1 MSGRLKNEIK
11 QNKPFSSLEVEAFLN
26 IQRTADVLMRGVTE
40 TLKAHDL
47 SPTQYNALRILRGA
61 GEGGLACSEVGERM
75 VNKDPDITRL
85 LDRLEQRE
93 LVTRARDV
101 KDRRVVTARITTKGM
116 KLLAGL
122 DAPVDTLHRRQLGE
136 LGEKNLRQLIAL
148 LEASREHFT

>member
-1 MSGRLKNEIK
+1 MSDRLRSEIK
-11 QNKPFSSLEVEAFLN
+11 QSKPFRSLEVEAFLN
-26 IQRTADVLMRGVTE
+26 IQRTADVLMRGVSE

-61 GEGGLACSEVGERM
+61 GDGLACSEVGERM

-93 LVTRARDV
+93 LVTRARDA
-101 KDRRVVTARITTKGM
+101 KDRRVVTAKITAKGM

-122 DAPVDTLHRRQLGE
+122 DEPVDTLHRRQLSA
-136 LGEKNLRQLIAL
+136 LGEKNLRQLVML
-148 LEASREHFT
+148 LEAAREHAN

>member
-11 QNKPFSSLEVEAFLN
+11 QTKPFSSLEVEAFLN
-26 IQRTADVLMRGVTE
+26 VVRTSDVLMRGVAA
-40 TLKAHDL
+40 TLKEYDL

-61 GEGGLACSEVGERM
+61 GNGGLACSEVGERM

-85 LDRLEQRE
+85 LDRLEQRA

-101 KDRRVVTARITTKGM
+101 EDRRVVTARITPKAL

-122 DAPVDTLHRRQLGE
+122 DEPIGTLHIRQLSK
-136 LGEKNLRQLIAL
+136 LGEKHLRQLIAL
-148 LEASREHFT
+148 LEEVREHVG